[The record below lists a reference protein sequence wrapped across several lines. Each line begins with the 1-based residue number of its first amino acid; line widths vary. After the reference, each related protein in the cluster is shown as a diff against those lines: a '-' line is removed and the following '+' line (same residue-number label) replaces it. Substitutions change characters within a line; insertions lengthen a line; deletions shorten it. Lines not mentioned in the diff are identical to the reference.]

1 MDLTLSEEHPS
12 RRATVED
19 FARKGVAPV
28 IGEIYERGEFP
39 YEIVEDGRDGPV
51 RPADRRGLRRM
62 GEDYFALIFIRP
74 RRPHS
79 TGPVTSTRTSCN
91 LTILV

>member
-1 MDLTLSEEHPS
+1 MDLTLSEEHAS
-12 RRATVED
+12 LRATVED

-51 RPADRRGLRRM
+51 RPADRRGLRRH
-62 GEDYFALIFIRP
+62 GRGLL
-74 RRPHS
+74 RPHLHS
-79 TGPVTSTRTSCN
+79 APSPAFHRAGHQYAD
-91 LTILV
+91 IM